1 MSLRRKFL
9 GILSELVPAGIVGV
23 SMLLGSAAPS
33 RAFGDGNTPP
43 ASEAGMLDRLSSAVE
58 GAESSHG
65 ADAHMWRLELEGP
78 QGPMQ
83 ISAAAASDVGGGDRF
98 DEAQNRALG
107 RAYLAH
113 LYRRYGSWPDA
124 VAAYNWGPGRMNS
137 WIGSGRPVDRFPP
150 AVAQYRGRVTVT
162 SGLAA
167 DASGTVV
174 GGPVNGRLT
183 RLALLRALARWEMI
197 ARRRTRSGPDEV
209 ALLYAEIMQATA
221 PAVR

>member
-1 MSLRRKFL
+1 MSLRRKYL

-23 SMLLGSAAPS
+23 SMLLGLSPALGGGIAPAAN
-33 RAFGDGNTPP
+33 G
-43 ASEAGMLDRLSSAVE
+43 AGVLDRLSSAVE

-65 ADAHMWRLELEGP
+65 ADARMWRPELEGP

-83 ISAAAASDVGGGDRF
+83 VSAAAATDVGGGDRF
-98 DEAQNRALG
+98 DDAQNRALG
-107 RAYLAH
+107 RAYLAS

-137 WIGSGRPVDRFPP
+137 WIGSGRPFDKFPP
-150 AVAQYRGRVTVT
+150 AVAQYRSRVTIT
-162 SGLAA
+162 SGLAV
-167 DASGTVV
+167 DAGGAAV

-183 RLALLRALARWEMI
+183 RLALLRAVAKREML

-209 ALLYAEIMQATA
+209 ALLYAEVMRATA
-221 PAVR
+221 LGER

>member
-1 MSLRRKFL
+1 MSLRRKYL

-23 SMLLGSAAPS
+23 SMLLGSSGPNP
-33 RAFGDGNTPP
+33 AFGGGIAP
-43 ASEAGMLDRLSSAVE
+43 ATNGAGVLDRLSSAVE

-65 ADAHMWRLELEGP
+65 ADARMWRPELEGP

-83 ISAAAASDVGGGDRF
+83 VSAAAATDVGGGDRF
-98 DEAQNRALG
+98 DDAQNRALG
-107 RAYLAH
+107 RAYLAY

-124 VAAYNWGPGRMNS
+124 VVAYNWGPGRMNS
-137 WIGSGRPVDRFPP
+137 WIGSGRPFDKFPP
-150 AVAQYRGRVTVT
+150 AVAQYRSRVTIT

-174 GGPVNGRLT
+174 GGSVHSRLT
-183 RLALLRALARWEMI
+183 RLALYRALAKREMI
-197 ARRRTRSGPDEV
+197 ARRRTRSGTDEV

-221 PAVR
+221 SNDR

>member
-9 GILSELVPAGIVGV
+9 GILSELVPAGIVSV

-33 RAFGDGNTPP
+33 PAFGGGNTPP
-43 ASEAGMLDRLSSAVE
+43 ASETGMLDRLSSAVE

-65 ADAHMWRLELEGP
+65 ADVHMWRPELEGP

-83 ISAAAASDVGGGDRF
+83 ISAAAATDVGGGDRF
-98 DEAQNRALG
+98 DDAQNRALG
-107 RAYLAH
+107 RAYLAY

-124 VAAYNWGPGRMNS
+124 VTAYNWGPGRMNS
-137 WIGSGRPVDRFPP
+137 WIGSGRPFDKFPP
-150 AVAQYRGRVTVT
+150 AVAQYRSRVTIT

-221 PAVR
+221 SGER

>member
-1 MSLRRKFL
+1 MSLRRKYL

-33 RAFGDGNTPP
+33 PAFGGGNTPP
-43 ASEAGMLDRLSSAVE
+43 ASEAGVLDRLSSAVE

-65 ADAHMWRLELEGP
+65 ADAHMWRPELEGP

-83 ISAAAASDVGGGDRF
+83 VSAAAASDVGGGDRF

-107 RAYLAH
+107 RAYLAY

-124 VAAYNWGPGRMNS
+124 VTAYNWGPGRMNS
-137 WIGSGRPVDRFPP
+137 RIGSGRPFDKFPP
-150 AVAQYRGRVTVT
+150 AVALYRSRVTIT

-167 DASGTVV
+167 DAGGTVV

-183 RLALLRALARWEMI
+183 RLALLRSLARREML
-197 ARRRTRSGPDEV
+197 ARRHTRTSPDEV
-209 ALLYAEIMQATA
+209 ALLYGEIMHATA
-221 PAVR
+221 SRER

>member
-1 MSLRRKFL
+1 MSLRRKYP
-9 GILSELVPAGIVGV
+9 GILSELVPAGIIGV

-33 RAFGDGNTPP
+33 PAFGGGSTPP
-43 ASEAGMLDRLSSAVE
+43 ANEVGVLDRLSSAVE

-65 ADAHMWRLELEGP
+65 ADAHMWRPELEGP

-107 RAYLAH
+107 RAYLGY

-124 VAAYNWGPGRMNS
+124 VTAYNWGPGRMNS
-137 WIGSGRPVDRFPP
+137 WIGSGRPFDKFPP
-150 AVAQYRGRVTVT
+150 AVALYRSRLTIT

-174 GGPVNGRLT
+174 GGPVNDRLT
-183 RLALLRALARWEMI
+183 RLALFRALARREML

-209 ALLYAEIMQATA
+209 ALLYAEVMRATA
-221 PAVR
+221 PGDR